1 MVIIIRGQ
9 TVSHRVDVQRRDRQ
23 LRFKAVMKLFLEEVA
38 LVLSQIRLGLYGS
51 QEESYHP
58 RAEGM

>member
-1 MVIIIRGQ
+1 M
-9 TVSHRVDVQRRDRQ
+9 SHRVDVQRRDRQ
-23 LRFKAVMKLFLEEVA
+23 LRFKAVMKPFLEEVA

-51 QEESYHP
+51 QEESHHP